1 MLFERVWSWR
11 PARICFTVRLRR
23 RCRCPGLRCV
33 TLPVPVILK
42 RFDIP
47 LCVFFIVIGK
57 LEKSGKNN
65 RFRLLRQAK
74 CLFYIQ
80 S

>member
-1 MLFERVWSWR
+1 MVLATGAYLFHCLLAAQVPLSRF
-11 PARICFTVRLRR
+11 AVRD
-23 RCRCPGLRCV
+23 
-33 TLPVPVILK
+33 LPVPVTLK